1 MSLFFLPSGDLEL
14 FGGGQ
19 CIVPA
24 LRVGTSHKRE
34 ARIDVQNFEASNSI
48 RAEIASASRF
58 CTVQLYHRI
67 RNVLCSFSAR
77 GRTEVDWNCAL
88 YIVDGD

>member
-1 MSLFFLPSGDLEL
+1 MRLYLFFFLSGYLEL

-34 ARIDVQNFEASNSI
+34 AGIDV
-48 RAEIASASRF
+48 
-58 CTVQLYHRI
+58 
-67 RNVLCSFSAR
+67 
-77 GRTEVDWNCAL
+77 
-88 YIVDGD
+88 